1 MKKAMSIILII
12 CLILGVFPL
21 GVSATTNTATSGT
34 TGDCTWK
41 LEGTVLT
48 ISGNGNMGN
57 YTYSSNLPWGTDITE
72 VIIEEGVTSV
82 GNYSFYECRSLI
94 SAIIPEGIISIGD
107 SSFGFCNSLKS
118 ITIPSSLKSF
128 GNSAFN
134 HCSSLSGIIIPDGV
148 TSIGSETFKFCSK
161 FTEITIPNSVKS
173 ISKDAFVGCSFKNI
187 VIPNS
192 VTSIGAGAFGWNNSL
207 TSMKV
212 DENNPTYYSSNNC
225 IIRKSTNVLIAGC
238 KTSIIPDNI
247 ISIEERAFTG
257 IGLINIEIPDS
268 VTKISGFAFS
278 GSDLT
283 QITIPKSVTDI
294 AYGAFF
300 LCDKLTDVYYSGNKT
315 DKNNIKIGGS
325 NEDIT
330 DAKWHYSPCENNA
343 HVYEYT
349 CSTICQNCEYVRTGE
364 TSHMYDNDCDATCN
378 ICGESRN
385 PKHLYIK
392 NSDNTAIC
400 RVCNMSKTFDFIITT
415 DETITLSYEAT
426 KEFEFSISDTTVAK
440 IGDVSSSVI
449 SMGSYYRQSSSAKVL
464 SVFPG
469 ETTISVVDAN
479 GTTLTTSS
487 LLVVEGNHKMNFLK
501 NTKDATCSEEGIA
514 VYKCYF
520 CGFEEERPVEKIEH
534 IYGEWQK
541 CDVTNHKKICD
552 CGDTIYEKHSFNE
565 GIVTKNPTINEF
577 GEKTYTCQVCH
588 QENKEQVD
596 KLIVGNLDNDF
607 SVTDADAV
615 YLLMHTFFPEDY
627 AVNQPLDFNGDDSVT
642 DADAV
647 YLLMYTFFPE
657 DYPIN

>member
-1 MKKAMSIILII
+1 MKN
-12 CLILGVFPL
+12 V
-21 GVSATTNTATSGT
+21 V
-34 TGDCTWK
+34 
-41 LEGTVLT
+41 
-48 ISGNGNMGN
+48 
-57 YTYSSNLPWGTDITE
+57 
-72 VIIEEGVTSV
+72 
-82 GNYSFYECRSLI
+82 
-94 SAIIPEGIISIGD
+94 
-107 SSFGFCNSLKS
+107 
-118 ITIPSSLKSF
+118 
-128 GNSAFN
+128 
-134 HCSSLSGIIIPDGV
+134 IPD
-148 TSIGSETFKFCSK
+148 
-161 FTEITIPNSVKS
+161 
-173 ISKDAFVGCSFKNI
+173 
-187 VIPNS
+187 S
-192 VTSIGAGAFGWNNSL
+192 VTSIGVGAFGWNDLL

-212 DENNPTYYSSNNC
+212 DENNPTYYSRNNC
-225 IIRKSTNVLIAGC
+225 IITKSMNTLIAGC
-238 KTSIIPDNI
+238 KTSIIPDNVT
-247 ISIEERAFTG
+247 SIENGAFEG
-257 IGLINIEIPDS
+257 IDLIDIEIPSS
-268 VTKISGFAFS
+268 VTKIGNSAFA

-283 QITIPKSVTDI
+283 KITIPKSVTEI

-300 LCDKLTDVYYSGNKT
+300 LCFELTDVYYSGNKT
-315 DKNNIKIGGS
+315 DKSNIKIGGS
-325 NEDIT
+325 NEDLT
-330 DAKWHYSPCENNA
+330 EAKWHYSPCENNA
-343 HVYEYT
+343 HIYKYA
-349 CSTICQNCEYVRTGE
+349 CSTICENCEYEKIGE
-364 TSHMYDNDCDATCN
+364 TSHIYDNDCDAKCN
-378 ICGESRN
+378 ICGESRI

-392 NSDNTAIC
+392 NSDNTATC
-400 RVCNMSKTFDFIITT
+400 SVCNMSKTFDFIITT
-415 DETITLSYEAT
+415 DETITLSYQAT
-426 KEFEFSISDTTVAK
+426 KKFEFSISDTTVAK

-501 NTKDATCSEEGIA
+501 NTKEATCSEEGIA

-520 CGFEEERPVEKIEH
+520 CGLEEERPVEKIEH
-534 IYGEWQK
+534 VYGEWQK
-541 CDVTNHKKICD
+541 CDMTNHKKTCN

-565 GIVTKNPTINEF
+565 GVVTKNPTINEF

-627 AVNQPLDFNGDDSVT
+627 VVNQPLDFNGDDSVT